1 MEDSSHREMLLQ
13 VMLFSFQCTFSVAY
27 NVRRKGTENKHKLK
41 QKALSCLPNDII
53 SNNTA
58 IVLLKELYNG

>member
-27 NVRRKGTENKHKLK
+27 NVRRKGTEKKTQIETKSLKL
-41 QKALSCLPNDII
+41 S
-53 SNNTA
+53 S
-58 IVLLKELYNG
+58 E